1 MNRRRSVGTE
11 SGFTLIELLV
21 VILTIAILAAIAM
34 PALLGQRTKG
44 NDAAAKSDARTLVT
58 AMESCYS
65 EADRYDV
72 CPGSDHGVPIGAGR
86 GQVEVTGAGDT
97 YVITAHSRSG
107 NTFVIEKRADQTIVR
122 TCIVIAAGHAGGC
135 DGGVW

>member
-1 MNRRRSVGTE
+1 MTSRRTIRSE

-44 NDAAAKSDARTLVT
+44 NDAAAKSDARTLVS

-65 EADRYDV
+65 ELSRYDS
-72 CPGSDHGVPIGAGR
+72 CPGSDVSVPIGTGR
-86 GQVEVTGAGDT
+86 GQVEVAGSGDT
-97 YVITAHSRSG
+97 YTIVAHSRSG
-107 NTFVIEKRADQTIVR
+107 NTFTIQKQQDQTLDR
-122 TCIVIAAGHAGGC
+122 TCVVGGGSAGGC
-135 DGGVW
+135 DNGVW